1 MDFALSEAEVDAVAA
16 QAKEAGA
23 AAAQAS
29 EVNAATPWTPPH
41 PGGGGERHAAAR
53 AARKIQAAPAVA
65 EAIAAARPTVLEAVQ
80 YTYAPPSPPA
90 AAVPLVP
97 PPAESKSPTPE
108 RLPPP
113 AARPAARGT
122 RAAPVAVKASAGID
136 ALMEKIGRGRARRRR
151 RRPKVAPAAPLSSS
165 PAAVSPTGGTPI
177 GIAEVGADGKSP
189 VTRRLFETPT
199 RATPVKGQKSPMA
212 SGGDP
217 RTRQASR
224 QGRPSVWTSPPNKFG
239 LANSIELSR
248 GKKFPGR
255 A

>member
-1 MDFALSEAEVDAVAA
+1 M
-16 QAKEAGA
+16 
-23 AAAQAS
+23 
-29 EVNAATPWTPPH
+29 
-41 PGGGGERHAAAR
+41 
-53 AARKIQAAPAVA
+53 
-65 EAIAAARPTVLEAVQ
+65 
-80 YTYAPPSPPA
+80 
-90 AAVPLVP
+90 
-97 PPAESKSPTPE
+97 
-108 RLPPP
+108 
-113 AARPAARGT
+113 
-122 RAAPVAVKASAGID
+122 KASAGID
-136 ALMEKIGRGRARRRR
+136 ALMEKIGRGRAAEASA
-151 RRPKVAPAAPLSSS
+151 PPAKVIAADSESR
-165 PAAVSPTGGTPI
+165 AAVSPTGGAPI
-177 GIAEVGADGKSP
+177 GIAEVGGDGKSP